1 MMADAERSPFESL
14 VAIVTGGGTSPG
26 SAASIGEATSRL
38 LARRGARVVVA
49 DINAEGALET
59 VRRIA
64 AEGGEAVAAVAD
76 LSHELECRRT
86 IEQAMERF
94 GRLDV
99 LVNNLGVADGGSV
112 PEIEE
117 AAWDRSM
124 AINLKSALFLCKHG
138 IPRMIAG
145 GAIVNVSSTA
155 VDKPSASVAYSAS
168 KGALEALTKQ
178 IAVQHGPDG
187 VRCNAV
193 RPGEAWTTMV
203 ERYFK
208 TEEAAKPFRDARL
221 RRTALLTEGDAWDVA
236 EAIAFLGG
244 PGARWI
250 TGQTLIV
257 DGGSTYVRSA
267 TDWTTRTSPPAG
279 AQSPAP
285 NDIQS

>member
-1 MMADAERSPFESL
+1 MADTERPPFEGL
-14 VAIVTGGGTSPG
+14 VAIVTGGGATPAKAS
-26 SAASIGEATSRL
+26 SIGEATCRL
-38 LARRGARVVVA
+38 LARRGAKIVVG
-49 DINAEGALET
+49 DINGESANET

-64 AEGGEAVAAVAD
+64 AEGGEATAVVAD
-76 LSHELECRRT
+76 LSQEGECRT
-86 IEQAMERF
+86 MVEQAMGRF

-99 LVNNLGVADGGSV
+99 IVNNLGVSDGGSV
-112 PEIEE
+112 LEIEE

-124 AINLKSALFLCKHG
+124 AINLKSALFLSKHG
-138 IPRMIAG
+138 IPRMAAG

-155 VDKPSASVAYSAS
+155 IDKPSSSVAYSAS

-193 RPGEAWTTMV
+193 RPGEAWTAMV
-203 ERYFK
+203 ERHFK
-208 TEEAAKPFRDARL
+208 TEEAAQRLRNARL
-221 RRTALLTEGDAWDVA
+221 RRTALLAEGDAWDIA
-236 EAIAFLGG
+236 EAIAFLAG

-267 TDWTTRTSPPAG
+267 SDWTSRN
-279 AQSPAP
+279 PAP
-285 NDIQS
+285 IADRTVAGDSA

>member
-1 MMADAERSPFESL
+1 MTDPERPPFEGL
-14 VAIVTGGGTSPG
+14 VAIVTGGGTTPG
-26 SAASIGEATSRL
+26 SASSIGEATSRL
-38 LARRGARVVVA
+38 LARRGAKIVVA
-49 DINAEGALET
+49 DINGEGASET

-64 AEGGEAVAAVAD
+64 AEGGEAVAVVAD
-76 LSHELECRRT
+76 LSQEVECRRT
-86 IEQAMERF
+86 IEQAMDRF

-99 LVNNLGVADGGSV
+99 IINNLGIADGGSV
-112 PEIEE
+112 LEIEE

-124 AINLKSALFLCKHG
+124 AINLKSALFLSKHG
-138 IPRMIAG
+138 IPRMVAG

-155 VDKPSASVAYSAS
+155 IDKPSASVAYSAG

-193 RPGEAWTTMV
+193 RPGEAWTAMV
-203 ERYFK
+203 QRHFK
-208 TEEAAKPFRDARL
+208 TEEAAQPLRKARL

-250 TGQTLIV
+250 TGQTLVV
-257 DGGSTYVRSA
+257 DGGSSYVRSA
-267 TDWTTRTSPPAG
+267 TDWTTR
-279 AQSPAP
+279 SPAAAGERAEA
-285 NDIQS
+285 